1 MPQPAL
7 PTDPKPN
14 KSSTSQTS
22 RPGYCVRPRP
32 PAKLR
37 PVLTSETKRRLDACR
52 DLLVGKLPL
61 PTDQVEL
68 ITLALIYKFMDDLDE
83 ESVTMGGKRSFF
95 TGPLAKYRWRA
106 LLPQTVSG
114 DERVALFSE
123 GVEAIGNAK
132 TGAHLPELF
141 RDIFRNAFLK
151 FRDGRILTLFLNEV
165 NGFAYSHSEELGN
178 AFEYLLQCMG
188 TQGENG
194 QFRTPRHIIDWIVAC
209 LDPQPTDRILDPA
222 CGTGGFLVSA
232 YRHILNKHTSPGSAL
247 PGDRL
252 GHEQRQRLYANFT
265 GYDITDLMVKLSKVN
280 LFLHQFPSPAIHIYD
295 TLSNDARWSEKAD
308 LILANPPFMTP
319 KGGVTPHTK
328 FRVPAKK
335 AEVLFTDYIAEH
347 LTPDGRAGII
357 VPNGIVATTQNAYVS
372 LRRFLVEDSLV
383 AVVSLPA
390 GVFKPYSGVKT
401 SILLLDKKLARRTDK
416 ILFLKIAADGFDLG
430 DKRSPI
436 EANDLPEAER
446 IVKAWFN
453 GKLVALTESSLAWKT
468 VSKKEL
474 LQERHAVLAT
484 ERLLGEVGAISEE
497 HPSTRLGD
505 VADYI
510 RGLTY
515 GKGDEAELPTPNAV
529 LRAQNVSVEES
540 RLVLDDLR
548 YLRSDFEGSVE
559 KRLRADDI
567 LVCSSSGSKSHMGK
581 VAFVASDLPFFF
593 GGFMGVLRSRRE
605 LIEPRFLF
613 RLLTSQH
620 HKTFL
625 AGLTEGASINNLKL
639 TEYLEYEIP
648 LPPLE
653 EQRRIV
659 AEIEGYQQVIDGAR
673 QILAACRLRVEASPD
688 WPIATVSDA
697 AEIIGGY
704 AFKSDDM
711 TATPVNA
718 TDLPVVKIGSVG
730 RDGRLDLDGTQYHA
744 ARPEFA
750 RFVLRTGDIVVAMTG
765 ATVGKVAEVDR
776 NDLLLNQRV
785 GVIRAKSTAEQRYLL
800 HLLRSPDF
808 YDFCQTTAGGGAQG
822 NIAPRQI
829 LEYQIPLPPLPE
841 QRRIVAELDAEAAEV
856 AAVRA
861 LIPRTEAKIQR
872 VLARVWGTST

>member
-1 MPQPAL
+1 M
-7 PTDPKPN
+7 
-14 KSSTSQTS
+14 
-22 RPGYCVRPRP
+22 
-32 PAKLR
+32 
-37 PVLTSETKRRLDACR
+37 LTSETKRRLDACR

-83 ESVTMGGKRSFF
+83 ESVAMGGKRSFF

-114 DERVALFSE
+114 DQRVALFSE

-232 YRHILNKHTSPGSAL
+232 YRHILQKHTSPGSKL
-247 PGDRL
+247 PGDQL

-295 TLSNDARWSEKAD
+295 SLSNDARWSEKAD

-430 DKRSPI
+430 DQRREI
-436 EANDLPEAER
+436 AANDLPEAER
-446 IVKAWFN
+446 VMKAWLK
-453 GKLVALTESSLAWKT
+453 GKLADDFLSPAAWK
-468 VSKKEL
+468 L
-474 LQERHAVLAT
+474 
-484 ERLLGEVGAISEE
+484 
-497 HPSTRLGD
+497 
-505 VADYI
+505 
-510 RGLTY
+510 
-515 GKGDEAELPTPNAV
+515 
-529 LRAQNVSVEES
+529 
-540 RLVLDDLR
+540 
-548 YLRSDFEGSVE
+548 VE
-559 KRLRADDI
+559 KRELMAHRSVGLQAEPFLGGPVVEREVEVARLADI
-567 LVCSSSGSKSHMGK
+567 
-581 VAFVASDLPFFF
+581 
-593 GGFMGVLRSRRE
+593 
-605 LIEPRFLF
+605 
-613 RLLTSQH
+613 
-620 HKTFL
+620 
-625 AGLTEGASINNLKL
+625 
-639 TEYLEYEIP
+639 
-648 LPPLE
+648 
-653 EQRRIV
+653 
-659 AEIEGYQQVIDGAR
+659 AEIN
-673 QILAACRLRVEASPD
+673 PK
-688 WPIATVSDA
+688 
-697 AEIIGGY
+697 
-704 AFKSDDM
+704 KS
-711 TATPVNA
+711 
-718 TDLPVVKIGSVG
+718 
-730 RDGRLDLDGTQYHA
+730 
-744 ARPEFA
+744 E
-750 RFVLRTGDIVVAMTG
+750 
-765 ATVGKVAEVDR
+765 
-776 NDLLLNQRV
+776 
-785 GVIRAKSTAEQRYLL
+785 
-800 HLLRSPDF
+800 
-808 YDFCQTTAGGGAQG
+808 
-822 NIAPRQI
+822 
-829 LEYQIPLPPLPE
+829 
-841 QRRIVAELDAEAAEV
+841 
-856 AAVRA
+856 VRA
-861 LIPRTEAKIQR
+861 LPPETPVSFVPMDELSTDRPSFTGVRDRPISEVLTGYTYFRDGDVLLAKITPCFENGKAGI
-872 VLARVWGTST
+872 ARNLRNGIGFGSSEFYVFRCGEKVIPEYLYYLITQPTFREEGEKTCPGQAGSNASPVNFSKTTKSPCRRWRNSGGSWRRSRATSRSSTAPARSSPPMSRHLISHPTGRLLRLLKSRRSKTA

>member
-1 MPQPAL
+1 M
-7 PTDPKPN
+7 
-14 KSSTSQTS
+14 
-22 RPGYCVRPRP
+22 
-32 PAKLR
+32 
-37 PVLTSETKRRLDACR
+37 LTSETKRRLDACR

-83 ESVTMGGKRSFF
+83 ESVAMGGKRSFF
-95 TGPLAKYRWRA
+95 TGPLAPYRWRA

-232 YRHILNKHTSPGSAL
+232 YRHILQKHTSPGSKL
-247 PGDRL
+247 PGDQL

-295 TLSNDARWSEKAD
+295 SLSNDARWSEKAD

-430 DKRSPI
+430 DQRHPVS
-436 EANDLPEAER
+436 ANDLPEAER
-446 IVKAWFN
+446 VVKVFFK
-453 GKLVALTESSLAWKT
+453 GKLGSASETPLAWKLVEKT
-468 VSKKEL
+468 EL
-474 LQERHAVLAT
+474 LKHRGISISAERFFGDAEVIDAVHERVSLGELLSFVGSGVTPKGGKETYLKSGIRLIRSQNVLRGSCDFSDVAFISEETHADMIRSEVKPLDVFLNITGASIGRSAIYTDTQKANVNQHVAILRPT
-484 ERLLGEVGAISEE
+484 ERLLPAFLSYCLNGEAMQSQ
-497 HPSTRLGD
+497 
-505 VADYI
+505 I
-510 RGLTY
+510 RT
-515 GKGDEAELPTPNAV
+515 
-529 LRAQNVSVEES
+529 AQS
-540 RLVLDDLR
+540 
-548 YLRSDFEGSVE
+548 
-559 KRLRADDI
+559 
-567 LVCSSSGSKSHMGK
+567 
-581 VAFVASDLPFFF
+581 
-593 GGFMGVLRSRRE
+593 
-605 LIEPRFLF
+605 
-613 RLLTSQH
+613 
-620 HKTFL
+620 
-625 AGLTEGASINNLKL
+625 GASREALNYQQIKEL
-639 TEYLEYEIP
+639 EIP

-673 QILAACRLRVEASPD
+673 QILAAYHPELIIDPD
-688 WPIATVSDA
+688 WDYKPLGELADVKLGKMLDKKKHTSGRPMPYLRNINVRWGTVETDDLLEMNFDDDELDRFGLKAGDVLVCEGGEPGRA
-697 AEIIGGY
+697 AVWQGQIPDLKY
-704 AFKSDDM
+704 QKALHRVRFKV
-711 TATPVNA
+711 PYEPQLLVYF
-718 TDLPVVKIGSVG
+718 LQHK
-730 RDGRLDLDGTQYHA
+730 
-744 ARPEFA
+744 ARSPEWDEMFQ
-750 RFVLRTGDIVVAMTG
+750 G
-765 ATVGKVAEVDR
+765 ATFKHFTREM
-776 NDLLLNQRV
+776 
-785 GVIRAKSTAEQRYLL
+785 
-800 HLLRSPDF
+800 F
-808 YDFCQTTAGGGAQG
+808 
-822 NIAPRQI
+822 
-829 LEYQIPLPPLPE
+829 LELPIPLPPLPE

-856 AAVRA
+856 ATVRA

-872 VLARVWGTST
+872 VLARVWGTAT

>member
-1 MPQPAL
+1 
-7 PTDPKPN
+7 
-14 KSSTSQTS
+14 
-22 RPGYCVRPRP
+22 
-32 PAKLR
+32 
-37 PVLTSETKRRLDACR
+37 
-52 DLLVGKLPL
+52 
-61 PTDQVEL
+61 
-68 ITLALIYKFMDDLDE
+68 MDDLDE
-83 ESVTMGGKRSFF
+83 DSVAMGGKRSFF
-95 TGPLAKYRWRA
+95 TGPLAQYRWRA

-209 LDPQPTDRILDPA
+209 LDPQPTDKILDPA

-295 TLSNDARWSEKAD
+295 SLSNDARWSEKAD

-357 VPNGIVATTQNAYVS
+357 VPNGIVATTQNAYVK

-430 DKRSPI
+430 DKRNPI
-436 EANDLPEAER
+436 EANDLAEAER
-446 IVKAWFN
+446 VVKALLK
-453 GKLVALTESSLAWKT
+453 GKLAELKETKVAWKLVEKTELIANKDVTLNAERYMDGTDAEHEHEVVTIGKICSDVQSGYSCPASKQTSTGVPHLRSQKITDQGQLIWEGAKFVPLEIAAENESYALLKGDILFNNTNSVELVGKTCLYNSTERAHYSNHTTRLRVDEARALPRFVALA
-468 VSKKEL
+468 
-474 LQERHAVLAT
+474 LQ
-484 ERLLGEVGAISEE
+484 
-497 HPSTRLGD
+497 
-505 VADYI
+505 
-510 RGLTY
+510 
-515 GKGDEAELPTPNAV
+515 
-529 LRAQNVSVEES
+529 Q
-540 RLVLDDLR
+540 
-548 YLRSDFEGSVE
+548 
-559 KRLRADDI
+559 
-567 LVCSSSGSKSHMGK
+567 
-581 VAFVASDLPFFF
+581 
-593 GGFMGVLRSRRE
+593 
-605 LIEPRFLF
+605 LF
-613 RLLTSQH
+613 RRGDFAKLCTRWVGQAGVSATLL
-620 HKTFL
+620 K
-625 AGLTEGASINNLKL
+625 EV
-639 TEYLEYEIP
+639 EIP

-659 AEIEGYQQVIDGAR
+659 AEIEGYQQEIARLESEIGVNRERIQQAVGAVWNGD
-673 QILAACRLRVEASPD
+673 AESAKGASPSQ
-688 WPIATVSDA
+688 PGATPQVSDP
-697 AEIIGGY
+697 
-704 AFKSDDM
+704 K
-711 TATPVNA
+711 P
-718 TDLPVVKIGSVG
+718 
-730 RDGRLDLDGTQYHA
+730 
-744 ARPEFA
+744 
-750 RFVLRTGDIVVAMTG
+750 
-765 ATVGKVAEVDR
+765 
-776 NDLLLNQRV
+776 
-785 GVIRAKSTAEQRYLL
+785 AK
-800 HLLRSPDF
+800 
-808 YDFCQTTAGGGAQG
+808 G
-822 NIAPRQI
+822 
-829 LEYQIPLPPLPE
+829 
-841 QRRIVAELDAEAAEV
+841 
-856 AAVRA
+856 
-861 LIPRTEAKIQR
+861 
-872 VLARVWGTST
+872 

>member
-1 MPQPAL
+1 M
-7 PTDPKPN
+7 
-14 KSSTSQTS
+14 
-22 RPGYCVRPRP
+22 
-32 PAKLR
+32 
-37 PVLTSETKRRLDACR
+37 
-52 DLLVGKLPL
+52 
-61 PTDQVEL
+61 
-68 ITLALIYKFMDDLDE
+68 
-83 ESVTMGGKRSFF
+83 
-95 TGPLAKYRWRA
+95 
-106 LLPQTVSG
+106 
-114 DERVALFSE
+114 
-123 GVEAIGNAK
+123 
-132 TGAHLPELF
+132 
-141 RDIFRNAFLK
+141 
-151 FRDGRILTLFLNEV
+151 
-165 NGFAYSHSEELGN
+165 
-178 AFEYLLQCMG
+178 
-188 TQGENG
+188 
-194 QFRTPRHIIDWIVAC
+194 
-209 LDPQPTDRILDPA
+209 
-222 CGTGGFLVSA
+222 
-232 YRHILNKHTSPGSAL
+232 
-247 PGDRL
+247 
-252 GHEQRQRLYANFT
+252 
-265 GYDITDLMVKLSKVN
+265 
-280 LFLHQFPSPAIHIYD
+280 
-295 TLSNDARWSEKAD
+295 
-308 LILANPPFMTP
+308 
-319 KGGVTPHTK
+319 
-328 FRVPAKK
+328 
-335 AEVLFTDYIAEH
+335 
-347 LTPDGRAGII
+347 
-357 VPNGIVATTQNAYVS
+357 
-372 LRRFLVEDSLV
+372 
-383 AVVSLPA
+383 VSLPA

-401 SILLLDKKLARRTDK
+401 SILLLDKKLARRTGK

-453 GKLVALTESSLAWKT
+453 GKLVALTESSVAWKT

-613 RLLTSQH
+613 RLLTSQY

-625 AGLTEGASINNLKL
+625 AGLTEGANINNLKL

-673 QILAACRLRVEASPD
+673 QILAAYRPRVEMDSD
-688 WPIATVSDA
+688 WPVVTLGEIVDELESGVSVNSTSRP
-697 AEIIGGY
+697 IIDGE
-704 AFKSDDM
+704 
-711 TATPVNA
+711 
-718 TDLPVVKIGSVG
+718 VG
-730 RDGRLDLDGTQYHA
+730 ILKTSC
-744 ARPEFA
+744 
-750 RFVLRTGDIVVAMTG
+750 VT
-765 ATVGKVAEVDR
+765 
-776 NDLLLNQRV
+776 
-785 GVIRAKSTAEQRYLL
+785 S
-800 HLLRSPDF
+800 
-808 YDFCQTTAGGGAQG
+808 G
-822 NIAPRQI
+822 NF
-829 LEYQIPLPPLPE
+829 EYQQHKAVLPDEMKRVRCPVRRNTIIISRMNTEALVGANAYVGSDYPRLFLPDRLWQTVISRRDVEVRYVQAVLASDICRSRISALSHGTSGSMKNISKPQLLSLEIPLPPLPE

-872 VLARVWGTST
+872 VLARVWGTAA